1 MEKTSVI
8 LDTDIGSDIDDAVA
22 LAYLL
27 RQERCD
33 LLGVTTVSGEP
44 HKRASLA
51 SAVLAVAGRDDIP
64 VHVGAADP
72 LIVSQHQ
79 GEAPQFEA
87 LAGRWAHR
95 NYDAQHTAVEFLRNT
110 IRQRPG
116 EVTLL
121 AIGPLTNIALLF
133 KIDPGIPKLLREM
146 VIMGGQFFAG
156 QTAPDSKGEWNIRCD
171 PHAAQIVFDAQ
182 LPQLTAIGLDVTL
195 QCVLPADECR
205 KRFNAAGGPLAP
217 VASMAEVWFRHGGG
231 ITFHDPLAAAF
242 IFDTGFCRTL
252 TGQIRVDLASPEQS
266 AITLYEPRET
276 GIHHAAASVDPAAF
290 FEHYFGITG
299 G

>member
-1 MEKTSVI
+1 MEKTALI

-44 HKRASLA
+44 DKRASLV
-51 SAVLAVAGRDDIP
+51 SAVLAVAGREDIP
-64 VHVGAADP
+64 VHVGAPCP

-95 NYDAQHTAVEFLRNT
+95 SYDAQHTAVEFLRKT
-110 IRQRPG
+110 IRSHPG

-121 AIGPLTNIALLF
+121 AIGPLTNVGLLF
-133 KIDPGIPKLLREM
+133 KIDPEIPTLLREM

-156 QTAPDSKGEWNIRCD
+156 QPTPESKGEWNIRCD
-171 PHAAQIVFDAQ
+171 PHAAQIVFDA
-182 LPQLTAIGLDVTL
+182 PVTRLTAIGLDVTM

-231 ITFHDPLAAAF
+231 ITFHDPLAAAWLF
-242 IFDTGFCRTL
+242 EPKICQML
-252 TGQIRVDLASPEQS
+252 CGQIRVDLASPEQS
-266 AITLYEPRET
+266 AITLFEPSET

-290 FEHYFGITG
+290 FEHYFEITG